1 MYILKKVHRQNITD
15 DLGNEC
21 VQALSILPKIQI
33 IGVGGAGNNCINQL
47 YHNFPLGVKTIAINT
62 DNQHL
67 SLIDAD
73 TKILIGIDLAH
84 GMGVGGDPALGHECA
99 KTSIN
104 HIKKLFDDVEL
115 VFLIAGMG
123 GGTGTG
129 ATPIIAEVA
138 KSMGAIVI
146 AIVTTPFRFEQGR
159 KNRAK
164 IGLRNLSSIAN
175 SLLVIDNN
183 KLLGFVPDL
192 PVDKALTEIDNLI
205 AEIISGLV
213 ETITSP
219 SLINLD
225 FADIKTI
232 MSTGNLAMMYYGE
245 SNTLDAEE
253 IVKNTLNNP
262 LLNSNFKNA
271 NGALIHIT
279 GGSNLSLE
287 LTTEITKNI
296 TKKLKPKANIILGAR
311 IDPEYKDEV
320 RLLTI
325 MTGFQSFNEFNDKN
339 PFHDFNTSSMMMQPL

>member
-1 MYILKKVHRQNITD
+1 MYISRKVHRQNIKD
-15 DLGNEC
+15 CLENENF
-21 VQALSILPKIQI
+21 QALSIFPKIKI
-33 IGVGGAGNNCINQL
+33 VGVGGAGNNCINQL
-47 YHNFPLGVKTIAINT
+47 YHYFPLGVKTIAINT
-62 DNQHL
+62 DSQHL
-67 SLIDAD
+67 RSIEAD

-84 GMGVGGDPALGHECA
+84 GMGVGGDPALGQECA

-104 HIKKLFDDVEL
+104 HIKKLFEDVEL

-129 ATPIIAEVA
+129 AAPVIAEVA
-138 KSMGAIVI
+138 KSMDVIVI
-146 AIVTTPFRFEQGR
+146 AIVTTPFKFEYGR

-164 IGLRNLSSIAN
+164 IGLRDLSSIAH

-192 PVDKALTEIDNLI
+192 PVDQALTKIDNLI

-213 ETITSP
+213 ETITTP

-232 MSTGNLAMMYYGE
+232 MSNGNLAMMYYGE
-245 SNTLDAEE
+245 CDTLDPEE

-279 GGSNLSLE
+279 GGSKLSLE
-287 LTTEITKNI
+287 MTTEITKNI
-296 TKKLKPKANIILGAR
+296 TKKLKPKANVILGAR
-311 IDPEYKDEV
+311 INPEYENEV

-325 MTGFQSFNEFNDKN
+325 MTGFQSFNDGNQLHQYNTNSMIN
-339 PFHDFNTSSMMMQPL
+339 PHP